1 LIYIKKLKDDEIK
14 NKFQFDKL
22 FHIKQIVIKNKDQIW
37 RWKQLK
43 GCLKFWSV
51 SMRIDEARE
60 NKGGKNYRCQTRYS
74 LDTCASISWR
84 GHRKLSNIIV
94 KCGVWSLNDV
104 ARATRKVWTLVHA
117 LMHAILV
124 SATFVF
130 Q

>member
-1 LIYIKKLKDDEIK
+1 M
-14 NKFQFDKL
+14 
-22 FHIKQIVIKNKDQIW
+22 KNKDQIW

-60 NKGGKNYRCQTRYS
+60 KKGEKNYRCQTRYS

-94 KCGVWSLNDV
+94 KCDVWSLNDV
-104 ARATRKVWTLVHA
+104 TRVTWKVWTCVHV
-117 LMHAILV
+117 LMHAMLV
-124 SATFVF
+124 TKYLFFNKYFICVDACHFCFSIIFIFTKLLNCP
-130 Q
+130 